1 MQKYLKFCKRT
12 SKIAKFAGLLRV
24 CARISVTFM
33 ARIEEIRTLFPALSR
48 KVYGKDLVYF
58 DNAATSQRPQSVI
71 DMWTEITSE
80 SNANI
85 HRAVHRL
92 ADEATQAYEQARDS
106 VRNFI
111 NARSREEIIFTSGT
125 TAAVNLVAF
134 SFGEAFVKEGAEIV
148 VTAAEHHANIVPWQM
163 MCKRKGAVLKVL
175 PVDDSGHLKTEMLD
189 EILSEKTRIMAV
201 AHISNVLGLINPVK
215 EIIEKCH
222 SLRIPVLV
230 DGAQGVV
237 HSKVDVQDLD
247 CDFYVFSGHKLY
259 AATGTGVLYGKK
271 ELLDE
276 MPPYMGGGEMV
287 GTVSF
292 EETTYAPL
300 PMKFEA
306 GTQNFASAATLKSAI
321 EFTNLL
327 NDNELVDKLDKIRDY
342 LLDYLRSDERI
353 TLYGVPRGTNEEKIP
368 LFSFTVKGIHHED
381 LALILDKMGIAVRSG
396 QMCAEPLMNRFGVT
410 GMLRVSLA
418 PYNTLEEAEYFI
430 RCLDKAIKMLQ

>member
-1 MQKYLKFCKRT
+1 M
-12 SKIAKFAGLLRV
+12 
-24 CARISVTFM
+24 CARVSMTFM
-33 ARIEEIRTLFPALSR
+33 ARIEEIRSLFPALSR

-71 DMWTEITSE
+71 DMWTKITSE

-106 VRNFI
+106 VRDFI

-134 SFGEAFVKEGAEIV
+134 SFGEAFVKEGDEIV
-148 VTAAEHHANIVPWQM
+148 VTEAEHHSNIVPWQM

-175 PVDDSGHLKTEMLD
+175 PVDDSGHLRTEMLD
-189 EILSEKTRIMAV
+189 EILSDKTRIMAV
-201 AHISNVLGLINPVK
+201 THISNVLGLINPVK

-222 SLRIPVLV
+222 ASGIPVLI

-292 EETTYAPL
+292 EETTYAQL

-396 QMCAEPLMNRFGVT
+396 QMCAEPLMTRFGVT